1 MYKVKQGM
9 IAFPFPIS
17 KRFAHLFRTNK
28 FLTHSS
34 YIVTYADLNW
44 DT

>member
-1 MYKVKQGM
+1 MYKLKQGM

-17 KRFAHLFRTNK
+17 ERVAYLFRTNK
-28 FLTHSS
+28 FLTHFS

-44 DT
+44 NT